1 MGQSFNYFY
10 DSLKLPEMAK
20 TLNGTIFVFSTP
32 YTEVLQIQKVP
43 EDGDETQSE
52 EFRYI
57 ERIGNFTKTY
67 FTEETKSIKIVGLGD
82 MLFFAHELATMM
94 YLTLFIQS

>member
-32 YTEVLQIQKVP
+32 YTEVL
-43 EDGDETQSE
+43 
-52 EFRYI
+52 
-57 ERIGNFTKTY
+57 
-67 FTEETKSIKIVGLGD
+67 
-82 MLFFAHELATMM
+82 
-94 YLTLFIQS
+94 